1 MMLSRRRLGLTVGLL
16 SGALVGLMAVQG
28 LLLHDAW
35 RQKEKALER
44 NVLSALVR
52 AVQQVEVA
60 EIAHRAD
67 DLMSRTI
74 GRDAAPPI
82 VHRSNGTPVT
92 GDSLIVMYSRD
103 ATWVDRPDS
112 ARAMNITLT
121 IEGDRARLIRHV
133 VGELVDLQP
142 PPVALR
148 LAQVNL
154 DSVLTAELRA
164 AGIDL
169 EPRFAVLSADG
180 DSVAAFGPAD
190 ASLRSSRF
198 RARLFPLDRF
208 GPRFDLVLG
217 FRNEDAF
224 VLRQIAPLLGAS
236 LVLLAVVVIGFA
248 RTVAALREQQRF
260 ARQVVG
266 FVNNMTHEFKTP
278 LSTISLASEAI
289 SRGPEPAAM
298 ARYNGMIREEIDR
311 LGRQADMILQV
322 ARLESGDVELT
333 RAPLDGNELVR
344 EICTAFTLQVE
355 ARRGRLEWALT
366 GQAAPLTGD
375 RHHLA
380 SVLNNLLDNAL
391 KYSPQAPDIRVTT
404 AIQGRELELA
414 VADRGLGVARGD
426 RERVFEPYYRC
437 PTGDRHDVKGFGLG
451 LSIVRLLV
459 SAHGGRVALDENPG
473 GGTRVTI
480 RLPLADPEVPA

>member
-1 MMLSRRRLGLTVGLL
+1 MLSRRRLGLTVGLL
-16 SGALVGLMAVQG
+16 SSALVGLMAVQG
-28 LLLHDAW
+28 LLLRDAW
-35 RQKEKALER
+35 RQKEQALER
-44 NVLSALVR
+44 NVRSALAR
-52 AVQQVEVA
+52 TVQQVEVA
-60 EIAHRAD
+60 EIAHRAE
-67 DLMSRTI
+67 DLMSRSIRVDT
-74 GRDAAPPI
+74 ATPI
-82 VHRSNGTPVT
+82 VRRSNVTSVT
-92 GDSLIVMYSRD
+92 GDSLIVMYARD
-103 ATWVDRPDS
+103 DTWVHCPDS
-112 ARAMNITLT
+112 TRATNITLT

-164 AGIDL
+164 SGIDL
-169 EPRFAVLSADG
+169 KPGFAVLSADG

-198 RARLFPLDRF
+198 RTRLFPLDRF

-217 FRNEDAF
+217 FRNQDAY
-224 VLRQIAPLLGAS
+224 VLRQLAPLLGAS

-260 ARQVVG
+260 ARQVIG

-289 SRGPEPAAM
+289 GHGPDPAAM
-298 ARYNGMIREEIDR
+298 FRYNGMIREEIDR
-311 LGRQADMILQV
+311 LGWQVDMILQV
-322 ARLESGDVELT
+322 ARLEGGDVALT

-344 EICTAFTLQVE
+344 EVCTAFALQVE

-366 GQAAPLTGD
+366 GQATPLTGD

-391 KYSPQAPDIRVTT
+391 KYSAKAPDIRVATD
-404 AIQGRELELA
+404 IQGRELVLA
-414 VADRGLGVARGD
+414 VADRGPGVARAD

-437 PTGDRHDVKGFGLG
+437 PTGDRHDVKGYGLG

-459 SAHGGRVALDENPG
+459 DAHGGRVAMDENPG
-473 GGTRVTI
+473 GGARVTI